1 MTWRKYALWLPFML
15 LLGVMLTPL
24 GTISYAA
31 TTVTIS
37 VDPLMLFAESGEHFT
52 INLTIRYATDV
63 YGWQANLTFDPS
75 VVQFADA
82 TLPLGHFLEGR
93 PEGIVGLYKLTTSN
107 SVLVG
112 TCILGDYLGMHGGG
126 TLVTIEFEVVG
137 TGDTVLKIDDTSGL
151 GAWTYVSNSVQQ
163 YTVPPDLKLEDGY
176 ISNIDHPPT
185 ASFTHSPTMPD
196 IDEIVTFDATASN
209 DPDGLIVRYEWDF
222 GDGNYINETDPTTTH
237 AYTSSETY
245 TVALTVIDDAI
256 ATQEMKD
263 TFNTTTVPHL
273 WYESHSSYS
282 TDVKVKA
289 AHDIVVTSATVSST
303 KVTVGESVT
312 ISATVENQGGAAE
325 TFDVIVYYGGNTA
338 ATTHVEDLAPE
349 DEKTLQLTWD
359 TTGVTPG
366 MYVIN
371 VDASLAEDAHP
382 ADNIRSPGTVRVEE
396 YQAPFPM
403 EYIIIGVVVV
413 LGICIVA
420 FFLLRKKKSPAT

>member
-1 MTWRKYALWLPFML
+1 MTWRKCALWLPFIL

-24 GTISYAA
+24 GRISYSAA
-31 TTVTIS
+31 IVTVS
-37 VDPLMLFAESGEHFT
+37 VDPPMLFAESGEHFMINIT
-52 INLTIRYATDV
+52 IMNAVDV
-63 YGWQANLTFDPS
+63 YGWQVNLTFDDS
-75 VVQFADA
+75 VVQCIDA
-82 TLPLGHFLEGR
+82 TLPPGHFLEGR
-93 PEGIVGLYKLTTSN
+93 PEGTVGLQKTIFN
-107 SVLVG
+107 QSVVMG
-112 TCILGDYLGMHGGG
+112 TAILGDYLGMHGGG
-126 TLVTIEFEVVG
+126 VLVTIEFEVLA
-137 TGDTVLKIDDTSGL
+137 TGDTVLRIDDTPEPE
-151 GAWTYVSNSVQQ
+151 AWTYLADHNLAYIQ
-163 YTVPPDLKLEDGY
+163 PPDLKTEDGY

-185 ASFTHSPTMPD
+185 ASFTHSPSMPD
-196 IDEIVTFDATASN
+196 INETTTFDASASN
-209 DPDGLIVRYEWDF
+209 DPDGNIVRYEWDF
-222 GDGNYINETDPTTTH
+222 GDGNYINETNPTTTH
-237 AYTSSETY
+237 AYTTSEIY
-245 TVALTVIDDAI
+245 TVTLTVIDDAI

-312 ISATVENQGGAAE
+312 ISATVENQGGATE
-325 TFDVIVYYGGNTA
+325 TFDVIVYYGDNTA

-349 DEKTLQLTWD
+349 DEETLQLTWD
-359 TTGVTPG
+359 TTDVTPG

-382 ADNIRSPGTVRVEE
+382 ADNVRSPGTVRVEE